1 MEGISGPEA
10 ALAITNS
17 IMNTFQLVAL
27 TYLAVVVRR
36 NGK

>member
-1 MEGISGPEA
+1 VEGISGPDA

-17 IMNTFQLVAL
+17 IMNTFQIVAL
-27 TYLAVVVRR
+27 TYLAVLARR